1 MKIYCNV
8 SSKYKKFE
16 NPKISLFILFY
27 LFLSN
32 IFQKFFTVSVVMNL
46 KKYLKKKNKLKY

>member
-8 SSKYKKFE
+8 SSKYRKFE

>member
-1 MKIYCNV
+1 MKIYCKV
-8 SSKYKKFE
+8 CKKYRKFE

-27 LFLSN
+27 LFISN
-32 IFQKFFTVSVVMNL
+32 VFKKFFTVSVVMNL